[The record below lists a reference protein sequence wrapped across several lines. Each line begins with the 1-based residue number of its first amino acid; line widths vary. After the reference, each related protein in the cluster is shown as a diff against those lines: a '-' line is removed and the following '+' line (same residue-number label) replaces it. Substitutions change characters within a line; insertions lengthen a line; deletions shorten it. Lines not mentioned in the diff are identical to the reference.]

1 MSKFKHWADLTPDE
15 QETARRARQDRLELA
30 RQKLASG
37 IEKLVASGR
46 WRDYLKFQGKFHR
59 YSFCNTFLILLQ
71 RPDATLVASYKT
83 WQKLGRQVRKDE
95 SGISIF
101 VPLLTRAHADSESR
115 KHREAIEATDPKE
128 VKTGNS
134 GSWEPY
140 LPDDHG
146 MEQLVGFK
154 IGHVF
159 DVCQTDGT
167 PVPQEPVSLL
177 QGDDAG
183 LYQALTDFARQVV
196 KVDVVEVGE
205 DVLPPR
211 TNGECVYSSEGN
223 PEHIH
228 IKGSNPP
235 RMKTKTL
242 AHELGH
248 ALLHAES
255 EYRTASP
262 RSIKELEAESIA
274 FVILSNFGIDSG
286 DYSFGYLATWGGG
299 EEALRSIQVSGERI
313 RHAAHQIITWIE
325 ELGGPL
331 QPEEGIPVNLPAAE
345 RSLKER

>member
-1 MSKFKHWADLTPDE
+1 M
-15 QETARRARQDRLELA
+15 
-30 RQKLASG
+30 
-37 IEKLVASGR
+37 EK
-46 WRDYLKFQGKFHR
+46 
-59 YSFCNTFLILLQ
+59 
-71 RPDATLVASYKT
+71 
-83 WQKLGRQVRKDE
+83 
-95 SGISIF
+95 
-101 VPLLTRAHADSESR
+101 
-115 KHREAIEATDPKE
+115 
-128 VKTGNS
+128 
-134 GSWEPY
+134 
-140 LPDDHG
+140 
-146 MEQLVGFK
+146 LVGFK

-159 DVCQTDGT
+159 DVCQTEGA
-167 PVPQEPVSLL
+167 PLPQEPVSLL

-183 LYQALTDFARQVV
+183 LYQALTTFARQVV
-196 KVDVVEVGE
+196 MVDVVEVGE
-205 DVLPPR
+205 DVLPPC
-211 TNGECVYSSEGN
+211 TNGECVYSSEGK
-223 PEHIH
+223 PVHIH
-228 IKGSNPP
+228 IKSSNPP

>member
-1 MSKFKHWADLTPDE
+1 MSKFKHWADLTPEE
-15 QETARRARQDRLELA
+15 QETARQARQDRLELA

-59 YSFCNTFLILLQ
+59 YSFCNTFLILMQ
-71 RPDATLVASYKT
+71 KPDATLVASYRT
-83 WQKLGRQVRKDE
+83 WQKLGRQVRKGE
-95 SGISIF
+95 NGISVF
-101 VPLLTRAHADSESR
+101 VPILARAHADAESH
-115 KHREAIEATDPKE
+115 KPKELTEATAVQGMEAGD
-128 VKTGNS
+128 S
-134 GSWEPY
+134 GFLDTT
-140 LPDDHG
+140 LPDDSG

-159 DVCQTDGT
+159 DVCQTDGA
-167 PVPQEPVSLL
+167 PLPQEPVSLL

-205 DVLPPR
+205 DILPPR
-211 TNGECVYSSEGN
+211 TNGECVYSSEGK
-223 PEHIH
+223 PARIH

-255 EYRTASP
+255 EYRAASS

-274 FVILSNFGIDSG
+274 FVVLSNFGIDSG

-299 EEALRSIQVSGERI
+299 EEAIRSIQVSGERI
-313 RHAAHQIITWIE
+313 RQAAHQVITWIE
-325 ELGGPL
+325 ELGGTSRL
-331 QPEEGIPVNLPAAE
+331 EEGIPVDLPAAE

>member
-1 MSKFKHWADLTPDE
+1 MSKFKHWADLTPEE
-15 QETARRARQDRLELA
+15 QETARQERQDRLELA

-46 WRDYLKFQGKFHR
+46 WRDYLRFQGKFHR

-95 SGISIF
+95 SGISVF
-101 VPLLTRAHADSESR
+101 VPILARAHADPESR
-115 KHREAIEATDPKE
+115 KQRDSIGATAVLGTEAGD
-128 VKTGNS
+128 S
-134 GSWEPY
+134 GSLDTA

-159 DVCQTDGT
+159 DVCQTDGA
-167 PVPQEPVSLL
+167 PLPQEPVSLL

-211 TNGECVYSSEGN
+211 TNGECVYGQDGK
-223 PEHIH
+223 PAHIH

-255 EYRTASP
+255 EYRAASS
-262 RSIKELEAESIA
+262 RSIKELEAE
-274 FVILSNFGIDSG
+274 VDR
-286 DYSFGYLATWGGG
+286 
-299 EEALRSIQVSGERI
+299 LR
-313 RHAAHQIITWIE
+313 
-325 ELGGPL
+325 GPEQL
-331 QPEEGIPVNLPAAE
+331 
-345 RSLKER
+345 RD

>member
-1 MSKFKHWADLTPDE
+1 MSKFKHWADLTPEE
-15 QETARRARQDRLELA
+15 QETARQARQDRLELA

-59 YSFCNTFLILLQ
+59 YSFCNTILILLQ
-71 RPDATLVASYKT
+71 KPDATLVASYKT

-101 VPLLTRAHADSESR
+101 VPILARAH
-115 KHREAIEATDPKE
+115 TDPGFRKQRDSIGATT
-128 VKTGNS
+128 VLGTKAGAS
-134 GSWEPY
+134 GSLDTT
-140 LPDDHG
+140 LPDESGTD
-146 MEQLVGFK
+146 QLVGFK

-159 DVCQTDGT
+159 DVCQTDGA
-167 PVPQEPVSLL
+167 PLPQEPLSLL

-196 KVDVVEVGE
+196 KVDVTEVGE
-205 DVLPPR
+205 DVLPPS
-211 TNGECVYSSEGN
+211 TNGECLYGQDGKPV
-223 PEHIH
+223 HIC

-255 EYRTASP
+255 EYRAASP

-274 FVILSNFGIDSG
+274 FVVLSNFGIDSG

-299 EEALRSIQVSGERI
+299 EEAIRSIEVCGERI
-313 RHAAHQIITWIE
+313 RQAAHQVITWIE
-325 ELGGPL
+325 ELKDTPR
-331 QPEEGIPVNLPAAE
+331 QQEGIPVDLPATE
-345 RSLKER
+345 RSLKAR